1 MRRLIPLIVL
11 ALTACC
17 NTRPVNVS
25 LLPEKLAPS
34 PLFGSIPQFDI
45 VSKANN
51 VYRGGQPTPAG
62 LRYLHDVL
70 HVDKV
75 IKLNTDAEGSD
86 AEAEMIGMIV
96 IKFPIPFRQQMF
108 GGVDKAR
115 LIQII
120 EQNEKNCL
128 IHCEH
133 GKDRTGLAVYFYE
146 TRVLHQGKQDA
157 INDMLSHR
165 FDRFLRGLW
174 ECVED
179 D

>member
-11 ALTACC
+11 VLAGCC
-17 NTRPVNVS
+17 NTRPANVS
-25 LLPEKLAPS
+25 LLPEKPAPS
-34 PLFGSIPQFDI
+34 PLIGSIPDFDI

-86 AEAEMIGMIV
+86 AEAEMMGMIV

-108 GGVDKAR
+108 GGIDKAR

-146 TRVLHQGKQDA
+146 TRVLHQSKQDA

-165 FDRFLRGLW
+165 FDKFLRGLW